1 MRYDVF
7 LVSALKDQEKA
18 ELIVRKL
25 RALKFKVR
33 YDKKREHTT
42 PTPKD
47 YRDADNAQSILVLW
61 SKAACDTK
69 SKDSDWVHAIAH
81 HARSKPGVLI
91 QAGLDKTVPDEPFA
105 DDDRY
110 ALSGLTARTTVEGL
124 YELVDDL
131 GKRDGRKDLREWMEI
146 KTRDKDAKD
155 AWKAKH
161 PTDPLSLVGRPK
173 PKPATAAL
181 KKAEPT
187 ASPTTVA
194 PTLGPKP
201 EAASLTPA
209 TPARVAGYEE
219 EGDDVPD
226 IGQWMIIGILA
237 GIGALLF
244 FSWLLRTQ
252 AGAPAIG
259 NATVMTAQCPAG
271 QMPAYLLDTGP
282 LEPGPIIDDTTE
294 EPT

>member
-61 SKAACDTK
+61 SKAACNTK

-91 QAGLDKTVPDEPFA
+91 QAGLDKTVPDEPFS

-110 ALSGLTARTTVEGL
+110 ALSGLTARTTVKGL

-161 PTDPLSLVGRPK
+161 PTDPLSLVGK
-173 PKPATAAL
+173 PKPTPAPAPKAEVRTSVAATAPPTPIAP
-181 KKAEPT
+181 KPT
-187 ASPTTVA
+187 APA
-194 PTLGPKP
+194 PV
-201 EAASLTPA
+201 TP
-209 TPARVAGYEE
+209 PHISGYEE

-226 IGQWMIIGILA
+226 IGQWMIMGILTS
-237 GIGALLF
+237 IGVLLF

-252 AGAPAIG
+252 AGTPAIG
-259 NATVMTAQCPAG
+259 NAAVMSAECPAG

-282 LEPGPIIDDTTE
+282 LEAGPIIDDTTE
-294 EPT
+294 EPS

>member
-1 MRYDVF
+1 MRYDVL

-61 SKAACDTK
+61 SKAACNTK

-110 ALSGLTARTTVEGL
+110 ALSGLTDRTTVKGL

-161 PTDPLSLVGRPK
+161 PTDPLSLVGKPK
-173 PKPATAAL
+173 PKPAPAPKAVVSTSAEAVAAPTAPAL
-181 KKAEPT
+181 KPAPVVT
-187 ASPTTVA
+187 AHVP
-194 PTLGPKP
+194 
-201 EAASLTPA
+201 
-209 TPARVAGYEE
+209 GYEE

-237 GIGALLF
+237 SIGVLLF

-259 NATVMTAQCPAG
+259 NAAVMSAECPAG

-282 LEPGPIIDDTTE
+282 LEAGPIIDDTVE
-294 EPT
+294 EPS

>member
-47 YRDADNAQSILVLW
+47 YRDADSAQSILVLW
-61 SKAACDTK
+61 SKAACNTK

-110 ALSGLTARTTVEGL
+110 ALSGLTARTTVKGL

-131 GKRDGRKDLREWMEI
+131 GKRDGRKGLREWMEI

-161 PTDPLSLVGRPK
+161 PTDPLSLVGKPRPK
-173 PKPATAAL
+173 PAPAPKAAVSASAETGTAPTAPALKPAPVVTANI
-181 KKAEPT
+181 P
-187 ASPTTVA
+187 
-194 PTLGPKP
+194 
-201 EAASLTPA
+201 
-209 TPARVAGYEE
+209 GYEE
-219 EGDDVPD
+219 EGDDAPD
-226 IGQWMIIGILA
+226 IGQWMIIGVLA
-237 GIGALLF
+237 SIGVLLF

-252 AGAPAIG
+252 TGAPAVG
-259 NATVMTAQCPAG
+259 NAAVMSAECPAG

-282 LEPGPIIDDTTE
+282 LEPGPIIDDTVE
-294 EPT
+294 EPS